1 MKLRLRKI
9 GNSIGVII
17 PSEAVKCY
25 NIGDEIDVIIADN
38 VITSTNNVI
47 TKSDNVITK
56 SDNVITDKGKK
67 LLFDAKKGIY
77 NRI

>member
-1 MKLRLRKI
+1 MKLILRKI

-47 TKSDNVITK
+47 TR
-56 SDNVITDKGKK
+56 SDNVITDKRKK
-67 LLFDAKKGIY
+67 LVFDAKKGIY
-77 NRI
+77 RRI

>member
-47 TKSDNVITK
+47 TKSDNVIT
-56 SDNVITDKGKK
+56 DKGKK

-77 NRI
+77 KRI

>member
-47 TKSDNVITK
+47 TE
-56 SDNVITDKGKK
+56 SDNVITDKGKNK
-67 LLFDAKKGIY
+67 S
-77 NRI
+77 